1 MSKIY
6 DQLRRCREQR
16 YAAAVMVALRT
27 CLHHILL
34 QARFLAATR
43 SKMKLHLAQLR
54 PLSSP
59 EAGTQAQD
67 PAPTSPRNTGAPR
80 RRAGMGSRLW
90 AWLTGQKRPREEEQE
105 EQEEGQGQ

>member
-1 MSKIY
+1 MRGPGLGGTVTTPPFHPKN
-6 DQLRRCREQR
+6 
-16 YAAAVMVALRT
+16 
-27 CLHHILL
+27 L
-34 QARFLAATR
+34 QPLPPPRN
-43 SKMKLHLAQLR
+43 AQLR

-90 AWLTGQKRPREEEQE
+90 ALLTGQKRPREEEQE